1 MSLLWIAATL
11 IAHLVALLRA
21 RRRFREARQVLMRAE
36 AQLRRSLWGAAS
48 DGALREDIRRLLRR
62 HGLSDPRFSEAM
74 FPQLGGDTLLSE
86 GAAIA
91 DPAVQGRLRIALYRV
106 YGAERAAFEDA
117 KSLDALVWRF
127 CMGPLALLGAD
138 PRRAKPAYR
147 FALALVW
154 LAALY
159 AVVIPK
165 LP

>member
-1 MSLLWIAATL
+1 MSLLWLAATL

-21 RRRFREARQVLMRAE
+21 RRRFHEARRVLMRAE
-36 AQLRRSLWGAAS
+36 AQLRRSLWGVSA
-48 DGALREDIRRLLRR
+48 DGALRDDIRRLLRR
-62 HGLSDPRFSEAM
+62 HGLSDPRFSGSM
-74 FPQLGGDTLLSE
+74 FPQLGGDALLSE
-86 GAAIA
+86 GASIA

-127 CMGPLALLGAD
+127 CMGPLALTGAD
-138 PRRAKPAYR
+138 PRRAKPAHR

-154 LAALY
+154 LVALY
-159 AVVIPK
+159 AVVLPK